1 MRILIISDVS
11 SRMRGG
17 VPAETL
23 SLVRG
28 LTQRGH
34 SVALA
39 TDQPLAGAEQAQH
52 FPITI
57 PVNSSLAREIEH
69 AIERFKPDF
78 VHVICMSSMGVK
90 RLAPLLRSRSW
101 ALTVHSVPPYERK
114 LGLWHECEHL
124 HYRAR
129 ALRFFINGLAWR
141 WIFRSQIV
149 PMIIVHSKFVENIVV
164 SYGAS
169 TDRVRVIPLA
179 FDAGMTPR
187 MVEQPV
193 PHRESP
199 LLVTVGGFAHTKGQ
213 HDVVKALPVLLS
225 KFPGL
230 RYQIIGEIRD
240 HSYVAYLRR
249 LAQDLKV
256 TDHLHITPDLD
267 RHDKETVLRQA
278 HIYIQP
284 SHEEGFCIA
293 YAEAAATVPRL
304 VGTDAGAI
312 AAMSCDDAGARV
324 IRAQSPPEIAL
335 AVSELLQTSLS
346 PGHMTDRVLRLKER
360 FSSSGYL
367 QAHEELYGLDP
378 CLS

>member
-1 MRILIISDVS
+1 
-11 SRMRGG
+11 
-17 VPAETL
+17 
-23 SLVRG
+23 
-28 LTQRGH
+28 
-34 SVALA
+34 VALA
-39 TDQPLAGAEQAQH
+39 ADLPLAGAERARH

-57 PVNSSLAREIEH
+57 PVKSSLSREVEH
-69 AIERFKPDF
+69 AIRRFEPDF
-78 VHVICMSSMGVK
+78 VHVICMSSTGVK

-114 LGLWHECEHL
+114 LGLWHESEHL

-149 PMIIVHSKFVENIVV
+149 PIIIVHSKFVEDIVV
-164 SYGAS
+164 SYGAP

-179 FDAGMTPR
+179 FEAGTRPQAG
-187 MVEQPV
+187 EQPA

-213 HDVVKALPVLLS
+213 HDVVKALPMLLS
-225 KFPGL
+225 KFPEL

-240 HSYVAYLRR
+240 PSYVAYLRR
-249 LAQDLKV
+249 LARDLKV
-256 TDHLHITPDLD
+256 TDHLHITPDLA
-267 RHDKETVLRQA
+267 RHDKETVLKQA

-293 YAEAAATVPRL
+293 YAEAAATVQRL

-312 AAMSCDDAGARV
+312 ASMSCDDAGARV
-324 IRAQSPPEIAL
+324 IHVRSPHEIAL
-335 AVSELLQTSLS
+335 AVSELLRTSLS
-346 PGHMTDRVLRLKER
+346 PGHMADRILRLKQR

-367 QAHEELYGLDP
+367 RAHEELYGLDP
-378 CLS
+378 CSS